1 MYYLKLCSTI
11 RCYYIERK
19 KKKEKDKIVSGGNET
34 ILFEIFFL
42 ILSSFLKL
50 LFLKFF
56 SIPKNENV

>member
-1 MYYLKLCSTI
+1 LK
-11 RCYYIERK
+11 EK
-19 KKKEKDKIVSGGNET
+19 KKKEKDKIVSGGKET

-42 ILSSFLKL
+42 MLSSFLKL